1 MLFFAFSPRYS
12 FKLFSPELEKLI
24 PIIKVFGLVLENIQI
39 LMYNSKDIIKFRG
52 DYNALKDYKY
62 RVEYYY
68 GDKLDET
75 RTMTSSAGHSVG
87 TKIEEYRDRPEK
99 DGITYELV
107 YKENYPLTITANED
121 NNVMKLYYEKPSER
135 TRYPYRIEYY
145 YDGVID
151 GALTKTGLADLKTT
165 INDYQSQ
172 NKEGYT
178 LEKAEGMPLTI
189 TEGDNVARIYYKK
202 RTDCEYRIEYYYGD
216 DENGYTIDT
225 GKTVTG
231 TAKFKDKISSFEQKP
246 KIGYEFE
253 YSTPDSI
260 TIGINSEDNVIK
272 VYYKK
277 AKFDYKVQHYYE
289 NENGEQVISACGMLK
304 SDSDDLRVIS
314 AELALDKVS
323 VYVNSF
329 VKMKHAESFLVN
341 TKDDTILASRDTNLI
356 SKTLQEQKDNFMQE
370 VGRRISQNQ
379 LELSEIDQNM
389 TVFEK
394 IKGTEWILVSYVPAE
409 IIYHDLDVVRTIMT
423 IFGIVS
429 VLVFM
434 LLLERMVHMVIHPVK
449 KLTEVIKIMTNG
461 DFTVSSNT
469 KSHDEIG
476 VMGRCI
482 EKFIAAISVMIAAI
496 DGVSDVLRR
505 QADNSKEVSAQMLSA
520 SKEQNDSVKE
530 LNTTVEQLSLS
541 VEGIAQSAARL
552 AVFVEGTKK
561 DSDSVNSKMQETV
574 DASEKGKEAIQDM
587 DAAMQ
592 NINNSVKKLQFT
604 IDKVGKASEEIT
616 NITRV
621 IGDIADKTSLLSL
634 NAYIEA
640 ARAGSS
646 GRGFAVVAQE
656 IGTLAQTSMDAVHH
670 IEGFVL
676 EIETSVSDVV
686 NQANESSVNINNSGV
701 LIKNAIDTFDII
713 FENIAVAGN
722 LVQNMIQKVD
732 QVEDVARNVAEISKE
747 QAASAK
753 KILDSSDN
761 LVEQADKLMENS
773 KEVAEGSERLIV
785 SAEGLAVQIGN
796 FKIKE
801 E

>member
-1 MLFFAFSPRYS
+1 MAKEKFISIKIKLLSIILPVMIAVIVILICFSYYVAKNVIQSNAQELLKISVESQAVEMEAWMDRNLTS
-12 FKLFSPELEKLI
+12 FCVAKQTLE
-24 PIIKVFGLVLENIQI
+24 QI
-39 LMYNSKDIIKFRG
+39 DLNSRQLQNF
-52 DYNALKDYKY
+52 
-62 RVEYYY
+62 
-68 GDKLDET
+68 LD
-75 RTMTSSAGHSVG
+75 TSCDFDS
-87 TKIEEYRDRPEK
+87 
-99 DGITYELV
+99 
-107 YKENYPLTITANED
+107 NYPGGLYIADKNG
-121 NNVMKLYYEKPSER
+121 KLYQGKEKGSHMNLKAADVVQTEWFQ
-135 TRYPYRIEYY
+135 
-145 YDGVID
+145 D
-151 GALTKTGLADLKTT
+151 ALTRVNMGFTNA
-165 INDYQSQ
+165 
-172 NKEGYT
+172 YT
-178 LEKAEGMPLTI
+178 
-189 TEGDNVARIYYKK
+189 
-202 RTDCEYRIEYYYGD
+202 
-216 DENGYTIDT
+216 
-225 GKTVTG
+225 
-231 TAKFKDKISSFEQKP
+231 
-246 KIGYEFE
+246 
-253 YSTPDSI
+253 
-260 TIGINSEDNVIK
+260 
-272 VYYKK
+272 
-277 AKFDYKVQHYYE
+277 
-289 NENGEQVISACGMLK
+289 NENGEQVISACGILRIDQNEIYVL
-304 SDSDDLRVIS
+304 SADLSLEKI
-314 AELALDKVS
+314 S

-505 QADNSKEVSAQMLSA
+505 QADSSKEVSAQMLSA